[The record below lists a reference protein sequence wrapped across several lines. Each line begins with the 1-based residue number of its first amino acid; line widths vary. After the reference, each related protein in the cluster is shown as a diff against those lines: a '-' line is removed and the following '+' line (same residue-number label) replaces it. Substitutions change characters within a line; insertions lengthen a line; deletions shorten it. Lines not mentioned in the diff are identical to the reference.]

1 MDSIE
6 KQIDYNFL
14 NPELLTEAL
23 THPSFAEGNKSESP
37 NNQRL
42 EFLGDAVLQLVLT
55 HELFSMFPEFHEG
68 HLSKLRARL
77 VSNKALEECA
87 LEINLGSFMLIG
99 RGVKQTWK
107 RDQSAVLSDAFEAL
121 IGAIYLDSGFDKA
134 KIFILR
140 SCKTKIDQILAEPI
154 KENPKTKL
162 QEHLVKLFKLPQ
174 MDPTYHVI
182 KQEGPG
188 HNLLFETE
196 VRWNGI
202 TLGSGKGKSKKE
214 SEQSAAQSALDQ
226 SLWLKADSCE

>member
-87 LEINLGSFMLIG
+87 LEINLGF
-99 RGVKQTWK
+99 
-107 RDQSAVLSDAFEAL
+107 
-121 IGAIYLDSGFDKA
+121 
-134 KIFILR
+134 
-140 SCKTKIDQILAEPI
+140 
-154 KENPKTKL
+154 
-162 QEHLVKLFKLPQ
+162 
-174 MDPTYHVI
+174 
-182 KQEGPG
+182 
-188 HNLLFETE
+188 
-196 VRWNGI
+196 
-202 TLGSGKGKSKKE
+202 
-214 SEQSAAQSALDQ
+214 
-226 SLWLKADSCE
+226 